1 MIKFSIP
8 CNGGQHEIGLTEKGK
23 LIFFNH
29 TKEEIKSEEI
39 IEKMTNIESSCK
51 CLSFLKEWQKWN
63 INKILVKYN
72 LSKEIINRI
81 DEIEKKKIKRY
92 INQKKQKNTLT
103 E

>member
-8 CNGGQHEIGLTEKGK
+8 CNEDQHEIGLTAKGE

-63 INKILVKYN
+63 INEIFAKYN
-72 LSKEIINRI
+72 LPEEVISKI

-92 INQKKQKNTLT
+92 INQKKQKAH
-103 E
+103 